1 MDPTLM
7 LFAGLGAIF
16 LSLTLALSLIGVAT
30 GEKRAVGR
38 SLAAIQTIN
47 AAPEAMRQELDRP
60 FTERVLTPLLT
71 KSVRI
76 GKRFTPADTITR
88 IRHRLDLAGNPEG
101 WDVDRVVG
109 LKVLGFLLALSLT
122 VSLSMLLELS
132 LVIMLLFSVSCSM
145 AGFSAPNLWIYQKGY
160 DREQQLRKELPDAID
175 LLTISV
181 EAGLGFDAALAR
193 VARNTEGPLGAEFA
207 RVLQEMQI
215 GVGRIDAIR
224 AMGER
229 STVPELRSFVTA
241 MVQADAF
248 GIPIG
253 QVLRVQSSEIRTKR
267 RQRAEQKAQK
277 VPVKIL
283 FPLIFCILPTLFV
296 AVLGPAVINILANF
310 AGMG

>member
-1 MDPTLM
+1 MSPTVVL
-7 LFAGLGAIF
+7 LAGLGAIF
-16 LSLTLALSLIGVAT
+16 LSLTLTLSLIGVAT
-30 GEKRAVGR
+30 AEKRAVGR
-38 SLAAIQTIN
+38 SLSAIKAIN

-60 FTERVLTPLLT
+60 FAERVLTPLLT
-71 KSVRI
+71 KSVAI
-76 GKRFTPADTITR
+76 GRRFTPVDTITR
-88 IRHRLDLAGNPEG
+88 IRHRLDLAGNPKG

-109 LKVLGFLLALSLT
+109 LKVVGFLVALTLG
-122 VSLSMLLELS
+122 VSISMLLQLS
-132 LVIMLLFSVSCSM
+132 LIVMLIVCVGLAM
-145 AGFSAPNLWIYQKGY
+145 AGFTAPNMWIYQKGY
-160 DREQQLRKELPDAID
+160 DREEHMRKELPDAID

-215 GVGRIDAIR
+215 GLGRLAAIR
-224 AMGER
+224 ALGER
-229 STVPELRSFVTA
+229 SQIPELRSFVTA

-267 RQRAEQKAQK
+267 RQRAEEKAQK

-283 FPLIFCILPTLFV
+283 FPMMLFILPALFV
-296 AVLGPAVINILANF
+296 VIIGPGVIKMM
-310 AGMG
+310 GMFG